1 MALSYVNPVQH
12 LKKSKTGKYIIEY
25 THHTDGGLCIEV
37 LSTQN
42 IIWQNIKICFDV
54 VCIKKEF
61 PLKILPNFAIFQL
74 KEEAIA
80 CFYRFSSNIG
90 M

>member
-12 LKKSKTGKYIIEY
+12 FKKAKLANIFIEY
-25 THHTDGGLCIEV
+25 THYTDGGLCIEV

-54 VCIKKEF
+54 VCIKKSF
-61 PLKILPNFAIFQL
+61 H
-74 KEEAIA
+74 
-80 CFYRFSSNIG
+80 
-90 M
+90 

>member
-1 MALSYVNPVQH
+1 MALSYVNPAQH
-12 LKKSKTGKYIIEY
+12 FKKAKSIIEY
-25 THHTDGGLCIEV
+25 THNTDGGLCIEV

-61 PLKILPNFAIFQL
+61 PLKILLNFAIFQL

-80 CFYRFSSNIG
+80 CFYSFSSNIG